1 MSLESPA
8 SERSIDLAFGAGCA
22 LQGCGM
28 SIGHEVE
35 SHGAMDSNRSPEL
48 KEVVFG
54 LHWDPPHDAAS
65 GQPADLDA
73 LCVLFDSNGLTLE
86 VIHPGHPRSVD
97 GCVTHTGD
105 SRNGASHWDDERIF
119 VFLDALPEAVA
130 KLAFVVMSATGKSF
144 DAVPGAR
151 CHVSDRVSE
160 APHVQI
166 ELGSLCGRTIHTVS
180 LIRRSASGWE
190 FFAEDVHD
198 DEQLFAELERRVRAA
213 K

>member
-1 MSLESPA
+1 
-8 SERSIDLAFGAGCA
+8 
-22 LQGCGM
+22 M
-28 SIGHEVE
+28 SIAHEVE
-35 SHGAMDSNRSPEL
+35 SPGAMASNRSPEL

-160 APHVQI
+160 VPYVRI
-166 ELGSLCGRTIHTVS
+166 DLVSLYVRTIYTVWV
-180 LIRRSASGWE
+180 LRRGSVGWE
-190 FFAEDVHD
+190 VSAEDSHD